1 MGKFRIVCKLCGL
14 QIERSTSA
22 DSTKFQPTMPFSF
35 HDSPLELIPEHPGKA
50 RGISLFIKRDDLLH
64 PEIEG
69 SKGRKLAAVLP
80 QIKELYP
87 EGLVTFGGAF
97 SNHLHAVAVAGRIFG
112 IRTLGILRGEY
123 ADLQNPT
130 LLACQVNG
138 MELIRWPKAKY
149 DAFKEQCAPMLEPEF
164 KDRFF
169 LPEGGNTPEAVAAC
183 MAIPKEM
190 LHQLPIE
197 CAGRPLFICTPAG
210 TGCTAAGIVA
220 GLHSP
225 NAEVLIFPVS
235 SHHFDDATIQALL
248 PKGSG
253 PAPSFRL
260 VHEYTFGG
268 FARLHPPVMDFV
280 RRFYQQ
286 TNILPDPIY
295 TGKMLFGVYDKLEK
309 AAFPEESTVVVLH
322 TGGLQG
328 WAGFQQRFGQA
339 GIVKI
344 LTP

>member
-1 MGKFRIVCKLCGL
+1 M
-14 QIERSTSA
+14 S
-22 DSTKFQPTMPFSF
+22 FSLPV
-35 HDSPLELIPEHPGKA
+35 SPLTLISGHPGKA

-149 DAFKEQCAPMLEPEF
+149 DAFKEQGAPPLEPEF

-220 GLHSP
+220 GLHAP

-235 SHHFDDATIQALL
+235 SHHFDDATIRALL

-253 PAPSFRL
+253 AAPSFRL

-339 GIVKI
+339 GIV
-344 LTP
+344 